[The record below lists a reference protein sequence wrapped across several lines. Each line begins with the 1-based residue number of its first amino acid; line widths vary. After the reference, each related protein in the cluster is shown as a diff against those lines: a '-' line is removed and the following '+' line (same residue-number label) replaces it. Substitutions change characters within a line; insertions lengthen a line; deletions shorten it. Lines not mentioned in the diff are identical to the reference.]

1 MTAMLAAA
9 FPAQTPAT
17 ALAAERTM
25 DNVFWRGAAPRLS
38 ICIPAY
44 CQDVA
49 PLMAALAECE
59 NAGLVELI
67 VHDDGGG
74 DHELLARL
82 QSEAGR
88 LRIAVRLIAADRNRG
103 RSAARN
109 AAIAHA
115 RADWVLLL
123 DADMLP
129 DEPTFL
135 TRYLD
140 AVETSLGPSVIVGG
154 YSLRFAPRDSGC
166 ALHRWQA
173 EASECITAAR
183 RQTAPGQYVFS
194 SNVLAHRA
202 VLEIIPFDE
211 EFSGWGW
218 EDTDWGIRAAKY
230 YPIQH
235 IDNTATHLGL
245 DADTALMSK
254 YENSGANFARLVQRH
269 PDEARTMPLF
279 RMARR
284 ARNLPLRETARGL
297 AGWTARTKFLPLALR
312 GRALKAWRA
321 LVYAEAL

>member
-1 MTAMLAAA
+1 MTMLATAHA
-9 FPAQTPAT
+9 VETPLAPPAHA
-17 ALAAERTM
+17 RTL

-44 CQDVA
+44 RHDVS
-49 PLMAALAECE
+49 PLLAALADCE
-59 NAGLVELI
+59 NADLVELI
-67 VHDDGGG
+67 IHDDGGG

-82 QSEAGR
+82 QNEAGR

-140 AVETSLGPSVIVGG
+140 AIEMSLGPSVVVGG
-154 YSLRFAPRDSGC
+154 YSLRLAPKHARC

-183 RQTAPGQYVFS
+183 RQGAPGRHVFS
-194 SNVLAHRA
+194 SNVLVHRA

-230 YPIQH
+230 YPVQH

-245 DADTALMSK
+245 DPDAALMSK
-254 YENSGANFARLVQRH
+254 YKSSGANFARLVQRH
-269 PDEARTMPLF
+269 PDEARMMPLF

-284 ARNLPLRETARGL
+284 ARNLPLREAVRV
-297 AGWTARTKFLPLALR
+297 AAEWTARTQFLPLALR

>member
-1 MTAMLAAA
+1 
-9 FPAQTPAT
+9 
-17 ALAAERTM
+17 M

-44 CQDVA
+44 RHDVT
-49 PLMAALAECE
+49 PLMTALAGCE
-59 NAGLVELI
+59 DAALVELI
-67 VHDDGGG
+67 IHDDGGG
-74 DHELLARL
+74 DHDLLARL
-82 QSEAGR
+82 QNEAGR

-129 DEPTFL
+129 DDPAFL

-140 AVETSLGPSVIVGG
+140 AMEMSLVPSVIVGG
-154 YSLRFAPRDSGC
+154 YSLRLAPKHSRH

-173 EASECITAAR
+173 EASECLAATR
-183 RQTAPGQYVFS
+183 RQISPGRHVFS
-194 SNVLAHRA
+194 SNVLVHRG

-230 YPIQH
+230 YPVQH

-245 DADTALMSK
+245 DPDAALMSK
-254 YENSGANFARLVQRH
+254 YEASGANFARLVQRH
-269 PDEARTMPLF
+269 PDEARMMPLF

-284 ARNLPLRETARGL
+284 ARKLPLRQAVRGL
-297 AGWTARTKFLPLALR
+297 AGWTARAKFLPLGLR

-321 LVYAEAL
+321 LVYAETL